1 MATNRIIKLGLE
13 EQAGQL
19 AADPTMNPGKIAT
32 ELSRISGQ
40 KISRGSVLRYL
51 QANSD
56 PVQKAVKAR
65 EEIVTRAVNERL
77 DTVAQLRTIN
87 DHATKILT
95 ATKDDDPRTAILAL
109 REIREQL
116 ALQAKL
122 LGDLPPDGAV
132 IINILQNPLFVQYQT
147 LVEEV
152 MCPAC
157 RDRLRA
163 RLREVARP

>member
-1 MATNRIIKLGLE
+1 MATNLIIKLGLE

-19 AADPTMNPGKIAT
+19 AADPTMNPGKIAR

-65 EEIVTRAVNERL
+65 EEIVTRAVTERL

-87 DHATKILT
+87 DKAMKIATQT
-95 ATKDDDPRTAILAL
+95 DDPKIALLAL

-132 IINILQNPLFVQYQT
+132 TINILQNPVFVEFQAI
-147 LVEEV
+147 VEEV

-163 RLREVARP
+163 RLREITRP

>member
-1 MATNRIIKLGLE
+1 MATNLIIKLGLE

-87 DHATKILT
+87 DHATAILK
-95 ATKDDDPRTAILAL
+95 ATLDDDPRTAILAL

-122 LGDLPPDGAV
+122 LGDLPPDGAA
-132 IINILQNPLFVQYQT
+132 NITIVQTQFNEFKT
-147 LVEEV
+147 LILEV
-152 MCPAC
+152 LCPDC
-157 RDRLRA
+157 RA
-163 RLREVARP
+163 RLAGRLHEIVGK

>member
-13 EQAGQL
+13 EQAGRL
-19 AADPTMNPGKIAT
+19 ATDPTMNPGKIAR

-51 QANSD
+51 EANAD
-56 PVQKAVKAR
+56 LVQQVVKAR
-65 EEIVTRAVNERL
+65 EEIVARAVTERL
-77 DTVAQLRTIN
+77 DTVAQLREIN
-87 DHATKILT
+87 DKATKILT
-95 ATKDDDPRTAILAL
+95 ATQDGDPRTALLAI

-122 LGDLPPDGAV
+122 LGDLPPDGA
-132 IINILQNPLFVQYQT
+132 IAINILQNPLFVEFQT
-147 LVEEV
+147 IVEEV

>member
-1 MATNRIIKLGLE
+1 MATNLIIKLGLE
-13 EQAGQL
+13 KQAGRL

-32 ELSRISGQ
+32 ELSRIAGR

-51 QANSD
+51 EANAD
-56 PVQKAVKAR
+56 PVQQAVKAR
-65 EEIVTRAVNERL
+65 EEIITRAVTERL
-77 DTVAQLRTIN
+77 DTVAQLREIN
-87 DHATKILT
+87 DKATKILT
-95 ATKDDDPRTAILAL
+95 ASQTDDPKIALLAI

-132 IINILQNPLFVQYQT
+132 TINILQSPVFVEFQAI
-147 LVEEV
+147 VEEV

-163 RLREVARP
+163 RLREIARP

>member
-1 MATNRIIKLGLE
+1 MATNLIIKLGLE
-13 EQAGQL
+13 EQAGRL

-32 ELSRISGQ
+32 ELSRISGR

-87 DHATKILT
+87 DKAMKIATQT
-95 ATKDDDPRTAILAL
+95 DDPKIALLAL

-132 IINILQNPLFVQYQT
+132 TINILQNPVFVEFQAI
-147 LVEEV
+147 VEEV

>member
-19 AADPTMNPGKIAT
+19 AADPTMNPGKIAR

-65 EEIVTRAVNERL
+65 EEIVARAVTERL
-77 DTVAQLRTIN
+77 DTVAQLRMIN
-87 DHATKILT
+87 DKAMKIATQT
-95 ATKDDDPRTAILAL
+95 DDPKIALLAL

-132 IINILQNPLFVQYQT
+132 TINILQNPVFVEFQAI
-147 LVEEV
+147 VEEV

>member
-1 MATNRIIKLGLE
+1 MAINRIVKLGLE
-13 EQAGQL
+13 EDAGRL
-19 AADPTMNPGKIAT
+19 AADPTMNPGKIAR

-40 KISRGSVLRYL
+40 KISRGSVLRYF
-51 QANSD
+51 QANAD
-56 PVQKAVKAR
+56 PVQQAVKTR
-65 EEIVTRAVNERL
+65 EEIVTRAVTERL
-77 DTVAQLRTIN
+77 DTVAQLKRIN
-87 DHATKILT
+87 DEATKILT
-95 ATKDDDPRTAILAL
+95 ATQDDDPRTALLAI

-132 IINILQNPLFVQYQT
+132 IVNILQSPVFVEFQT
-147 LVEEV
+147 IVEEV

-163 RLREVARP
+163 RLREITRP

>member
-1 MATNRIIKLGLE
+1 MATNLIIKLGLE
-13 EQAGQL
+13 EQAGRL

-32 ELSRISGQ
+32 ELSRIAGR

-51 QANSD
+51 EANSD

-77 DTVAQLRTIN
+77 DTVAQLREIN
-87 DHATKILT
+87 DRATDILK
-95 ATKDDDPRTAILAL
+95 ATLDDDPRTAILAI

-132 IINILQNPLFVQYQT
+132 TINILQNPVFVEFQAI
-147 LVEEV
+147 VEEV
-152 MCPAC
+152 ICPAC

>member
-13 EQAGQL
+13 EQVGRL
-19 AADPTMNPGKIAT
+19 AADPTMNPGKIAR

-40 KISRGSVLRYL
+40 KISRSSVLRYL

-65 EEIVTRAVNERL
+65 EEIVARAVTERL
-77 DTVAQLRTIN
+77 DTVAQLREIN
-87 DHATKILT
+87 DKATKIASQT
-95 ATKDDDPRTAILAL
+95 DDPKIALLAI

-132 IINILQNPLFVQYQT
+132 IINILQNPVFVEFQT
-147 LVEEV
+147 IVEEV

>member
-1 MATNRIIKLGLE
+1 MATNLIIKLGLE

-19 AADPTMNPGKIAT
+19 AADPTMNPGKIAR

-65 EEIVTRAVNERL
+65 EEIVARAVTERL

-87 DHATKILT
+87 DKAMKIATQT
-95 ATKDDDPRTAILAL
+95 DDPKIALLAL

-132 IINILQNPLFVQYQT
+132 TINILQNPVFVEFQAI
-147 LVEEV
+147 VEEV